1 MTKRCGIIIKKS
13 GGGVLRTIR
22 IGMIGLGTVG
32 SGTVAML
39 EKNKGFIDKT
49 ANAHI
54 VLEKILVRDI
64 NKDRPGVNPN
74 ILGLLTDNPD
84 DIFQNDDIDIIVEVM
99 GGTELALTYVK
110 KALNLKKHIVTANKD
125 MMAVH
130 ANELFELAEKNRTLL
145 LFEASVCA
153 AIPIVEVLK
162 KSLAG
167 NKISR
172 IMGVLNGT
180 TNYILSK
187 MESDGV
193 QYSEALQDA
202 IDQGYAESNP
212 DSDVMGYDPGRKLA
226 ILAAIA
232 YNMRVEYDDVYIE
245 GITNIKNEDIS
256 YASKLGYRIKLVADA
271 KYINGGVKVHVNPLF
286 MPETHPLAKV
296 DGVYNAVYIES
307 DMAGKTMLYGRGAGG
322 EATASAVVG
331 DIIAIAKD
339 ICEDSIA
346 KAGYTLFNE
355 RKIIGHNKSI
365 SQFYLRMHVKDSP
378 GVLSKIAGVLGDH
391 DVSIYSVVQQKAHGE
406 SAEIVIITHKV
417 IEENMQ
423 NSLKEIKNLGIVNEI
438 NSVIRVEDEE

>member
-1 MTKRCGIIIKKS
+1 M
-13 GGGVLRTIR
+13 RTIR
-22 IGMIGLGTVG
+22 IGLIGFGTVG
-32 SGTVAML
+32 RGTVAML

-54 VLEKILVRDI
+54 VLEKILIKDI
-64 NKDRPGVNPN
+64 KKSRPGVNQN
-74 ILGLLTDNPD
+74 IMGLLTDNPD
-84 DIFQNDDIDIIVEVM
+84 VIFLNDDIDIIVEVM

-130 ANELFELAEKNRTLL
+130 ANELFDLAEKNETLL

-172 IMGVLNGT
+172 IIGILNGT

-187 MESDGV
+187 MESEGLS
-193 QYSEALQDA
+193 YSEALQEA
-202 IDQGYAESNP
+202 IDKGYAESNP
-212 DSDVMGYDPGRKLA
+212 DADVLGYDPGRKLA

-245 GITNIKNEDIS
+245 GITKITNEDIS
-256 YASKLGYRIKLVADA
+256 YATKLGYKIKLVADA

-296 DGVYNAVYIES
+296 DGVYNAVFIES
-307 DMAGKTMLYGRGAGG
+307 DMAGETMLYGRGAGDK
-322 EATASAVVG
+322 ATASAVVG

-346 KAGYTLFNE
+346 NAGYTFFNE
-355 RKIIGHNKSI
+355 RKIIGHNNAV
-365 SQFYLRMHVKDSP
+365 SQFYLRMDVKDNP

-391 DVSIYSVVQQKAHGE
+391 NVSIYSVVQQKSHGE

-423 NSLKEIKNLGIVNEI
+423 NSLKKIKSLGIVNEI
-438 NSVIRVEDEE
+438 RSVIRVEDDE